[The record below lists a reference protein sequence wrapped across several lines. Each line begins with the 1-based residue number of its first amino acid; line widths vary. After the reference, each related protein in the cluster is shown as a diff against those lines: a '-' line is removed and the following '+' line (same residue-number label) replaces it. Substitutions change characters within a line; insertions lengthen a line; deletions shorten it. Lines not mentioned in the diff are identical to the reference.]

1 MEQRFNFFKVYPQ
14 AYQQMLEISA
24 LSASTSLSPLETEL
38 VKIRASQLNGCA
50 YCLDMHTK
58 DARKKGETEQ
68 RLYTVSAWRD
78 TPFFNEREQA
88 LLALT
93 EQVTA
98 ISGHVSDAVFAGA
111 VKHFGEKGTAEI
123 IMAVVVI
130 NSWNRIAISTG
141 MMPV

>member
-1 MEQRFNFFKVYPQ
+1 MQQRINLPKVFPE
-14 AYQQMLEISA
+14 AYHQMLEFSKLVA
-24 LSASTSLSPLETEL
+24 GFSLSPIEIEL

-50 YCLDMHTK
+50 YCIDMHTK

-68 RLYTVSAWRD
+68 RIYVLNAWRD

-93 EQVTA
+93 EQVTLIA
-98 ISGHVSDAVFAGA
+98 GHVQDSVFAEA

-123 IMAVVVI
+123 IMAVIII

-141 MMPV
+141 MQPA